1 MASGINSTFRQVG
14 IATGIAVLGTLFS
27 HTLTGQV
34 RATITT
40 VPGMSGRAAQVA
52 GAVQSGQTGRLI
64 AHLPA
69 RTGQAVAILTRSAFT
84 AGLNQILL
92 VAAIIAFASG
102 LVSLAAIRGQDF
114 VAQGPGPPGR

>member
-27 HTLTGQV
+27 HTVTEQV
-34 RATITT
+34 RAKITT
-40 VPGMSGRAAQVA
+40 VPGMSWRAAQVT

-69 RTGQAVAILTRSAFT
+69 RTGHAVALVTRSAFT

-92 VAAIIAFASG
+92 VAAITAFASG

-114 VAQGPGPPGR
+114 MAQSPAPPGG

>member
-1 MASGINSTFRQVG
+1 
-14 IATGIAVLGTLFS
+14 
-27 HTLTGQV
+27 
-34 RATITT
+34 
-40 VPGMSGRAAQVA
+40 
-52 GAVQSGQTGRLI
+52 VQSGQTGRLI

-92 VAAIIAFASG
+92 VAAIIAFVSG

-114 VAQGPGPPGR
+114 VAQGPGPPDR